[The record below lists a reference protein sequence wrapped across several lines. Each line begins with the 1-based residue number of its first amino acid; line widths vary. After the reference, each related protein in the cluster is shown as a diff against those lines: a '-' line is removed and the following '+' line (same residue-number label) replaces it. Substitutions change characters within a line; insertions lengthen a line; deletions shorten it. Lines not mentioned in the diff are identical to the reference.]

1 MERLSIRRSNIMLE
15 FMMASLPPAPSAH
28 LSAIIH
34 HTEQL
39 GHYGAIRP
47 RQRVANAGNNIPCIN
62 SECWEM
68 GGGYAR
74 SMVAQF
80 AGLVTL

>member
-47 RQRVANAGNNIPCIN
+47 RQRVANA
-62 SECWEM
+62 
-68 GGGYAR
+68 
-74 SMVAQF
+74 
-80 AGLVTL
+80 

>member
-1 MERLSIRRSNIMLE
+1 MERLSIQRSNIMLQ
-15 FMMASLPPAPSAH
+15 FMMASLPSAPSAH

-34 HTEQL
+34 HIEQL
-39 GHYGAIRP
+39 GHYGANIRP
-47 RQRVANAGNNIPCIN
+47 RQRVANAGNSIPCIN
-62 SECWEM
+62 NECWEM

-80 AGLVTL
+80 ACLTL